1 MSSALAISAVTA
13 VLQSFLS
20 SVYNAPSSPLGSVL
34 VSAIAPDIV
43 QSSLGSGSDSQLQV
57 NLFLHQVTPNAA
69 WRNKELPSLAADGST
84 RLKNPPLALD
94 LHYLLTAYASKDTQ
108 AEALL
113 GYAVLM
119 MHENP
124 VLPRSQITT
133 ALNNLASSNPPS
145 NPLATVLNSS
155 GLANQIEMVK
165 ITPSSM
171 GREEMAWIWTA
182 LKADYRPTFAF
193 DVSVVLIQSPLAS
206 SSPLPVLSP
215 QITVQPQSS
224 APTFQVLLPGGEAAA
239 LPGDTVTVT
248 GQFVSG
254 SVQVVLA
261 NQLLS
266 TQLTVTSPTV
276 TSSSV
281 SFVVPN
287 NAPAGNYSM
296 SVTVTNS
303 SGVVVQSAT
312 NLPVALAP
320 TIPSPSTAT
329 AANNTSGTLV
339 TLSCNPPV
347 VSGQTVFLA
356 LGGTTAPTQTFTAPA
371 TTLSF
376 QFPTL
381 SAGSYLARL
390 RVDGVES
397 PVGVN
402 WPTPPSQTPPSF
414 TGPFITV

>member
-1 MSSALAISAVTA
+1 MSNALAISAVTA

-20 SVYNAPSSPLGSVL
+20 SLYNAPSSPLGSVL

-43 QSSLGSGSDSQLQV
+43 QSSLGSGTESQLQV

-69 WRNKELPSLAADGST
+69 WRNVGLPSVAGDGST

-124 VLPRSQITT
+124 VLPRSQIST
-133 ALNNLASSNPPS
+133 ALNNLASSKPSS
-145 NPLATVLNSS
+145 NPLASVLSSS
-155 GLANQIEMVK
+155 GLADQIEMVK

-193 DVSVVLIQSPLAS
+193 DVTVALLESPLAS

-215 QITVQPQSS
+215 AITVQPGST
-224 APTFQVLLPGGEAAA
+224 APSFQIQLPGGEAAA
-239 LPGDTVTVT
+239 LPGDTVTLAGQFATGTVQVMLVHQRLGAQPAITPSAVT
-248 GQFVSG
+248 GG
-254 SVQVVLA
+254 SI
-261 NQLLS
+261 
-266 TQLTVTSPTV
+266 
-276 TSSSV
+276 
-281 SFVVPN
+281 SFVIPN
-287 NAPAGNYSM
+287 NTPAGNYSL
-296 SVTVTNS
+296 SVTVTDAG
-303 SGVVVQSAT
+303 GVVVQST
-312 NLPVALAP
+312 KSQPIALAP

-329 AANNTSGTLV
+329 AAANASGTLV
-339 TLSCNPPV
+339 TLTSNPQV
-347 VSGQTVFLA
+347 VPGQTVSLA
-356 LGGTTAPTQTFTAPA
+356 LGGTTAPAQTFAAP
-371 TTLSF
+371 TTTVSF

-381 SAGSYLARL
+381 AHGSYLARL
-390 RVDGVES
+390 RVDGVDS
-397 PVGVN
+397 PVAVN
-402 WPTPPSQTPPSF
+402 WSATPPTF

>member
-13 VLQSFLS
+13 ALQSFLS
-20 SVYNAPSSPLGSVL
+20 SIYNAPSSPLGAVS
-34 VSAIAPDIV
+34 VSAVAPDIV
-43 QSSLGSGSDSQLQV
+43 QTSLGNGTDSQLQV
-57 NLFLHQVTPNAA
+57 NLFMHQVTPNEA
-69 WRNKELPSLAADGST
+69 WRNKGLPSLAADGST

-124 VLPRSQITT
+124 VLPRSQIST

-145 NPLATVLNSS
+145 NPLASVLNSS
-155 GLANQIEMVK
+155 GLADQIEMIK
-165 ITPSSM
+165 ITPATM

-193 DVSVVLIQSPLAS
+193 DVSVVLIQSPLGSTSA
-206 SSPLPVLSP
+206 LPVLS
-215 QITVQPQSS
+215 QDITVQPQSS
-224 APTFQVLLPGGEAAA
+224 APVFQVVLPAGEAAA

-254 SVQVVLA
+254 AVQVLLV
-261 NQLLS
+261 NQRLS
-266 TQLTVTSPTV
+266 TQLTVASPTV
-276 TSSSV
+276 TTGSV

-287 NAPAGNYSM
+287 NGPAGNYSM

-303 SGVVVQSAT
+303 SGVVVQSVA
-312 NLPVALAP
+312 NLPLALAP

-329 AANNTSGTLV
+329 ATANTSGTLV

-347 VSGQTVFLA
+347 VAGQTVSLA
-356 LGGTTAPTQTFTAPA
+356 LGGTSVAAQRFTAPA

-414 TGPFITV
+414 TGPFIKV

>member
-13 VLQSFLS
+13 VLQSLLS

-43 QSSLGSGSDSQLQV
+43 QSSLGSGSESQLQV

-69 WRNKELPSLAADGST
+69 WRNVGLPSAGADGST

-113 GYAVLM
+113 GFAVLM

-124 VLPRSQITT
+124 VLPRSQIGA
-133 ALNNLASSNPPS
+133 ALNNLATANPPS
-145 NPLATVLNSS
+145 NPLAKVLSSS
-155 GLANQIEMVK
+155 GLANQIEMLKV
-165 ITPSSM
+165 TPATL

-193 DVSVVLIQSPLAS
+193 DVTVALLESPLAS

-215 QITVQPQSS
+215 AITVQPGSI
-224 APTFQVLLPGGEAAA
+224 APSFQIQLPGGEAAA
-239 LPGDTVTVT
+239 LPGDTVTVA
-248 GQFVSG
+248 GQFATG
-254 SVQVVLA
+254 TVQVTLVHQRLGA
-261 NQLLS
+261 QPAITPS
-266 TQLTVTSPTV
+266 AVSAG
-276 TSSSV
+276 SI
-281 SFVVPN
+281 SFVIPN
-287 NAPAGNYSM
+287 NTPAGNYSL
-296 SVTVTNS
+296 SVMVT
-303 SGVVVQSAT
+303 GAGGIVVQNT
-312 NLPVALAP
+312 NALPIALAP

-329 AANNTSGTLV
+329 AAANASGTLV
-339 TLSCNPPV
+339 TLNCNPQV
-347 VSGQTVFLA
+347 VPGQTVSLA
-356 LGGTTAPTQTFTAPA
+356 LGGATAPAQSFTAPSA
-371 TTLSF
+371 TLSF
-376 QFPTL
+376 QFPTI
-381 SAGSYLARL
+381 AHGSYLARL
-390 RVDGVES
+390 VVDGVTS

-402 WPTPPSQTPPSF
+402 WSATPPSF

>member
-20 SVYNAPSSPLGSVL
+20 DVYNAPSSPLGSVS

-43 QSSLGSGSDSQLQV
+43 QSSLGSGAESQLQV
-57 NLFLHQVTPNAA
+57 NLFLHQVTANAA
-69 WRNKELPSLAADGST
+69 WRNVGLPSVAGDGTT
-84 RLKNPPLALD
+84 RLKNPPLALN

-124 VLPRSQITT
+124 VLPRSQIST

-145 NPLATVLNSS
+145 NPLAKVLSSS
-155 GLANQIEMVK
+155 GLADQIEMLK
-165 ITPSSM
+165 ITPSPL

-193 DVSVVLIQSPLAS
+193 DVSVALLQSPLAS
-206 SSPLPVLSP
+206 SSPLPVLS
-215 QITVQPQSS
+215 QNITVQAGST
-224 APTFQVLLPGGEAAA
+224 APSFQIQLPGGEAAA

-248 GQFVSG
+248 GQFATG
-254 SVQVVLA
+254 TVQVVLVH
-261 NQLLS
+261 QRLG
-266 TQLTVTSPTV
+266 TQPPITPSSVTSG
-276 TSSSV
+276 SV
-281 SFVVPN
+281 SFLVPN
-287 NAPAGNYSM
+287 NTPAGNYTL
-296 SVTVTNS
+296 SVIVANA
-303 SGVVVQSAT
+303 SGVVMQNTMSM
-312 NLPVALAP
+312 PIALAP
-320 TIPSPSTAT
+320 TIPSPSSAT
-329 AANNTSGTLV
+329 AAANTAGTLV
-339 TLSCNPPV
+339 TLTVNPQV
-347 VSGQTVFLA
+347 VPGQTVSLA
-356 LGGTTAPTQTFTAPA
+356 LGGTTAPAQPFTTPT

-381 SAGSYLARL
+381 SHGSYLARL
-390 RVDGVES
+390 RVDGVDS
-397 PVGVN
+397 PVAVN
-402 WPTPPSQTPPSF
+402 WSAIPPSF